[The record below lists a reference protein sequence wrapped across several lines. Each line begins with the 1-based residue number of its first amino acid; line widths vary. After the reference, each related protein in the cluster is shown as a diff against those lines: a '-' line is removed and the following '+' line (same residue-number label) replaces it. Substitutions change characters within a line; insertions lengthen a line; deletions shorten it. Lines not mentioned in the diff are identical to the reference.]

1 MIYDDLTSFLNW
13 WFSNG
18 RPLNIPLDNPI
29 CDHFEIK
36 GDKSSKK
43 VTCIN
48 LYRHD
53 VYQIQLI
60 VVPANTT
67 VRRHIHPNMDS
78 YEVYNSGDVVF
89 ETNGILYDSNNPDS
103 MAPIRVLPHYWH
115 GGTFGENGASFF
127 SVQKYLNGTIP
138 TCAGC
143 DWVGD
148 DGSVIGDVT
157 SKDKD

>member
-1 MIYDDLTSFLNW
+1 MIYDDLNSFLNW

-18 RPLNIPLDNPI
+18 RP
-29 CDHFEIK
+29 
-36 GDKSSKK
+36 
-43 VTCIN
+43 
-48 LYRHD
+48 
-53 VYQIQLI
+53 
-60 VVPANTT
+60 
-67 VRRHIHPNMDS
+67 
-78 YEVYNSGDVVF
+78 
-89 ETNGILYDSNNPDS
+89 PDS

-127 SVQKYLNGTIP
+127 SVQKYLNGTLP

-157 SKDKD
+157 SR